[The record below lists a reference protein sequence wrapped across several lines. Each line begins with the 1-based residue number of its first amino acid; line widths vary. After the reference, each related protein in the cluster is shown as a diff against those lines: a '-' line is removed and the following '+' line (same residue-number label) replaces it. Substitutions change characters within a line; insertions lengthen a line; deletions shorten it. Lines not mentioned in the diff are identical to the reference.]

1 MVPACDLTPGEA
13 AARFVDQPSRR
24 GTGAG
29 AVGGEFWQV
38 HTAAAAARARQNSL
52 SPCPTPAP
60 GGPASEEDPP
70 TGPVSSCQRVKSQA
84 KDQGHCLSSIFLS
97 GACQRSP

>member
-13 AARFVDQPSRR
+13 AARFVDEPSRR

-29 AVGGEFWQV
+29 AAGGEFWQV

-52 SPCPTPAP
+52 SPCPTPAR
-60 GGPASEEDPP
+60 GGPASEEALP
-70 TGPVSSCQRVKSQA
+70 TGPVPSCQRVKSQA
-84 KDQGHCLSSIFLS
+84 QY
-97 GACQRSP
+97 RSVMCIAVVTCCGSV